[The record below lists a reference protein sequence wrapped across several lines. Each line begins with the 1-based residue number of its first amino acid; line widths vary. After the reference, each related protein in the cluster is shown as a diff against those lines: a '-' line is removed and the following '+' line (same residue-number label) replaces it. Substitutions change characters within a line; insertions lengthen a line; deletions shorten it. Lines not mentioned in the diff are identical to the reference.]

1 MPSPQPVEG
10 PWNPGIQSELPQS
23 LLPLATIF
31 RPENAFTTVA
41 QVQDWQELTGL
52 PLEQLVVFRPERLL
66 VHELLIR
73 VTGDISVDDGTKV
86 EDLGINFRRIT
97 HTILTRH
104 LGPRMP
110 EILAAYDAA
119 RREIAQVVDAELSLA
134 LARPVPQAT
143 ARPSKGPWMRCAGSA
158 AMPASAS
165 AGRQRVGTRGAHVAR
180 LGCQGT
186 RRRRPRAPRGVPR
199 ARANDVGGA
208 RPPRRVLG
216 RRDDPRPARRRT
228 GGNDHG
234 AAAIGATIEPWS
246 RDAALAE
253 GFALLPAQAQ
263 PVVMNTKGASAAGKS
278 TMRPRAEAARRARSA
293 STGAIS
299 R

>member
-1 MPSPQPVEG
+1 M
-10 PWNPGIQSELPQS
+10 
-23 LLPLATIF
+23 
-31 RPENAFTTVA
+31 
-41 QVQDWQELTGL
+41 QDWQELTGL

-110 EILAAYDAA
+110 EILAAHDAA
-119 RREIAQVVDAELSLA
+119 RREIAQVVDAELCLA

-143 ARPSKGPWMRCAGSA
+143 ARPSKGPLDALRWFRRD
-158 AMPASAS
+158 PA
-165 AGRQRVGTRGAHVAR
+165 
-180 LGCQGT
+180 
-186 RRRRPRAPRGVPR
+186 P
-199 ARANDVGGA
+199 
-208 RPPRRVLG
+208 PPREDNAWEREERTL
-216 RRDDPRPARRRT
+216 RDWNAKALAAGDPARRAAYRALVRT
-228 GGNDHG
+228 MSAVRGRHGEFWGDATILAPLVAGLAANDHG
-234 AAAIGATIEPWS
+234 AATIGAMIEPWV
-246 RDAALAE
+246 REAALAE

-278 TMRPRAEAARRARSA
+278 TMRPLQKQLAAEIGVDWGDFAL
-293 STGAIS
+293 IS
-299 R
+299 PDIWRK